1 MAIFNTVPPLA
12 AGAGIKFDGE
22 RISTAAAPKNWLDN
36 SDFRNPVN
44 QRGQNSYTKGSWG
57 GYTIDRWACGSGTE
71 NTVNIVTDGVSVKGG
86 IIQWLEDVVT
96 KALLGKKV
104 TCAAKVNSVVYV
116 LSGVVPDNTEWT
128 KISTVTFDGGDVTL
142 GVNANKRLE
151 IAITCATQ
159 KNIEWAALYEGE
171 YTAETLPEY
180 QPKGYMCELLECKR
194 YYQAFADNAFLGTG
208 VVTNNYVQG
217 YIATDVQMRVKPT
230 LAGTIGVYNGGS
242 TVTASELRDCAN
254 QGCGLRVNLVLI
266 SNLVTSALCIYAQ
279 SQVSFSADL

>member
-1 MAIFNTVPPLA
+1 MQNKIIKRSKQNTNVRNL
-12 AGAGIKFDGE
+12 
-22 RISTAAAPKNWLDN
+22 LDN

-57 GYTIDRWACGSGTE
+57 GYTIDRWAVGSGTE

-104 TCAAKVNSVVYV
+104 TCAAKVNSAVYV

-128 KISTVTFDGGDVTL
+128 RISTVTFDGGNVTL
-142 GVNANKRLE
+142 GITAGKRFE

-180 QPKGYMCELLECKR
+180 QPKGYGAELAECQR
-194 YYQAFADNAFLGTG
+194 YYIKISSNSWTYCAYPNGTGFAIATIPTKYPMRVTPQVTGKCSIFADLGWINDLIPRIENTITG
-208 VVTNNYVQG
+208 YNIIITPDTSNMTAGKV
-217 YIATDVQMRVKPT
+217 YIIC
-230 LAGTIGVYNGGS
+230 GEI
-242 TVTASELRDCAN
+242 ELN
-254 QGCGLRVNLVLI
+254 
-266 SNLVTSALCIYAQ
+266 
-279 SQVSFSADL
+279 ADL